1 MYVRCNNARYFYSF
15 GVDIIAKESK
25 TFIGNKNIT
34 ITIYAKQAYDAVM
47 CEHFC
52 IGFID
57 FMLNN
62 KTFTGCTTLFSPNS
76 FKKNDKTILNHYV
89 YLKNGI
95 CLNRIE

>member
-15 GVDIIAKESK
+15 GVDIIAKESEK
-25 TFIGNKNIT
+25 FIRNRYIT

-47 CEHFC
+47 CGHFC

-62 KTFTGCTTLFSPNS
+62 KRFTGFTTLFSPSS
-76 FKKNDKTILNHYV
+76 FKKNDKIILNHYL
-89 YLKNGI
+89 YLKNEI